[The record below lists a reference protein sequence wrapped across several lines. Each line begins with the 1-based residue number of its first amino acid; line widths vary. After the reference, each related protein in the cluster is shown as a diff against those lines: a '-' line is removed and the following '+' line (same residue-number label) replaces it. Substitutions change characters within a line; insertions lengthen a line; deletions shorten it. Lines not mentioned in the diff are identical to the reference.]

1 MEKLKANLARR
12 PWWMNVLML
21 FCGYMTFVYVPWDML
36 FKPVAE
42 AEEVWFGIVLT
53 GWAARVSEPLH
64 WLIYGAGTWGF
75 WKMKGWMHPWASVY
89 TMQVAVSMLIW
100 NVVADNG
107 QGWVAGLLMALPFV
121 VLAVLLWQAKS
132 LWIMAAASAPGEQ

>member
-1 MEKLKANLARR
+1 
-12 PWWMNVLML
+12 ML

-36 FKPVAE
+36 FKPVVE
-42 AEEVWFGIVLT
+42 AEEVWFGIVFT

-75 WKMKGWMHPWASVY
+75 WKMKGRMHPWASVY
-89 TMQVAVSMLIW
+89 TMQVAASMLIW

-121 VLAVLLWQAKS
+121 VLAVLLWWAKP
-132 LWIMAAASAPGEQ
+132 LWSMAAASATGEQ